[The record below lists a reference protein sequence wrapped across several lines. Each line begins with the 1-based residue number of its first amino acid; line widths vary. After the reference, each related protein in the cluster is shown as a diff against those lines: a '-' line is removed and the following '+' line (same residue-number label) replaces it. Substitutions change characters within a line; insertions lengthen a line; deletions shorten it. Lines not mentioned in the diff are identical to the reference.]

1 MIYDIFQILLWIT
14 AIMLFISGVDDLYLD
29 LLYWFEKGNYKRKLP
44 DFSEMFEKPEKPIA
58 VFIGAWK
65 ESGVIGRTLSY
76 AVKNLKYENYRFF
89 LGVYPNDPE
98 TLKVVQEVSQKDS
111 RVIPCVNNVNGP
123 TTKADNL
130 NLLYAGLIEYEKQ
143 YGKFEIILVHDAEDF
158 IHPFSLKL
166 YNLLLGYKGYHAI
179 QIPVMP
185 IKSKLGKLF
194 HRTYCDA
201 FAEVHTKDMIVRQ
214 AMGTFIPFAGT
225 GMGFHR
231 KTFNFLEKHY
241 HENINGKNK
250 ENNYVD
256 PFNTNYQPDFSLSD
270 KDVSFSEEDLVFQND
285 ETHKDA
291 IHVNKTRYQDDPF
304 KTLNP
309 KNGESNRSVK
319 DYLRSY
325 TFMFMAI
332 IIGWISFLVYTG
344 KTESND
350 SMFASSDLMNNL
362 SFSPSDAIAKSNIS
376 GELSAKYDLSESGIP
391 IDEIVSVSNGF
402 SDIKYNVLYTE
413 SGINKFSIIESTW
426 SNELSAGKRVNELKY
441 SGILSGKSVSV
452 KLSILDGKNIYRVI
466 ISDYDKLIDARR
478 DISKLK
484 EPVKQITKNY

>member
-58 VFIGAWK
+58 IFIGAWK

-89 LGVYPNDPE
+89 LGVYPNDPD

-111 RVIPCVNNVNGP
+111 RVIPCVNIVNGP

-130 NLLYAGLIEYEKQ
+130 NLLYAALIEYEKQ

-179 QIPVMP
+179 QIPVIP
-185 IKSKLGKLF
+185 IKSKLGKLY

-241 HENINGKNK
+241 REGIKGIKKASDN
-250 ENNYVD
+250 VD
-256 PFNTNYQPDFSLSD
+256 PFNTNYQPDVTVSEKEL
-270 KDVSFSEEDLVFQND
+270 SFSEEDLVFQND
-285 ETHKDA
+285 ETHKDV
-291 IHVNKTRYQDDPF
+291 IHVNNTRYQDDPF
-304 KTLNP
+304 KTLNS
-309 KNGESNRSVK
+309 KKGESNKSVK
-319 DYLRSY
+319 DHIRTY
-325 TFMFMAI
+325 TFLFMALL
-332 IIGWISFLVYTG
+332 IGWISFLVYMGNTDP
-344 KTESND
+344 KD
-350 SMFASSDLMNNL
+350 SIFSSSDLMNNL
-362 SFSPSDAIAKSNIS
+362 KFSPSDAIAKGNIS
-376 GELSAKYDLSESGIP
+376 GELSGKYDLSETGIP

-426 SNELSAGKRVNELKY
+426 SNELSAGKRVKELNY
-441 SGILSGKSVSV
+441 SGVLSGKTVSV
-452 KLSILDGKNIYRVI
+452 KLSILDRKNIYRVI
-466 ISDYDKLIDARR
+466 ISDYDKLIDARQ

-484 EPVKQITKNY
+484 KPVKQINKSY